1 MIQRSNISVIAG
13 MYQIANL
20 LMKYYGVTHEL
31 AYSER
36 MHTLENSIPLDL
48 RDVTCEIIAEFD
60 FFLTSQNVDD
70 VTKNK
75 MKKVIE
81 AFSKVYKTVLESAIF
96 AFRTIRQSGKL
107 KQFMECYCQQ
117 RGLST
122 LTRCGLINE
131 IMLNSIASG
140 SFMNELKR
148 NRDVT
153 TIKPEYISLYMGG
166 SYMSFVWA
174 ETLNPMGWNAWFH
187 ETFKDRRGEYAY
199 YF

>member
-20 LMKYYGVTHEL
+20 LMRYYGVTHEL

-48 RDVTCEIIAEFD
+48 RDVTCEIIAE
-60 FFLTSQNVDD
+60 LTSPNVDD
-70 VTKNK
+70 VTKNRINK
-75 MKKVIE
+75 AIE

-96 AFRTIRQSGKL
+96 AFRTICQSGKL

-117 RGLST
+117 RGIPT

-148 NRDVT
+148 TRNVT

-174 ETLNPMGWNAWFH
+174 ETLNPMGWNVWFH
-187 ETFKDRRGEYAY
+187 ETFKDKRGEYAY